1 MNKAQP
7 NARVFDWT
15 DVGDFLVFFMAVFS
29 VMFFI
34 WVGYSITVPSKDAGQ
49 CVACLNECRSFIQEQ
64 DKALQE
70 VKEAAK
76 RFGRAETHSSGALG
90 NQSPRQPVF
99 LPLSLR
105 LASPLMSRAR
115 SVLTDYD
122 PQA

>member
-7 NARVFDWT
+7 NARIFEDWT
-15 DVGDFLVFFMAVFS
+15 DWMDFLIFFLIPVSS

-34 WVGYSITVPSKDAGQ
+34 WVVYAITLSSKDAGQ

-76 RFGRAETHSSGALG
+76 SLDERRLT
-90 NQSPRQPVF
+90 
-99 LPLSLR
+99 LPE
-105 LASPLMSRAR
+105 P
-115 SVLTDYD
+115 
-122 PQA
+122 